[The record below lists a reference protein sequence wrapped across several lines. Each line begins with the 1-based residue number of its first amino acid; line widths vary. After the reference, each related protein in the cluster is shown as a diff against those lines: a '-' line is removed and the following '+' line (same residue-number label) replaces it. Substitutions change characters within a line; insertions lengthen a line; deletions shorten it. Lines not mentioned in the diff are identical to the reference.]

1 VFAAAE
7 GQVIELKELPV
18 APRED
23 AHQQFAAT
31 ATVEPALVERSV
43 LLHIAD
49 PATAGALSNAIRAEG
64 LRPLFVSDI
73 HDLKR
78 LALEDH
84 PSLALVEHDPPLI
97 DGMAACRAIRLA
109 QGQQSGLPV
118 VVIAARQDSAF
129 GEAAGVTDWLIKPFS
144 ESFIRTKVRA
154 WVLRTA
160 CRWMRAGL
168 PEDEEQRLASLR
180 ALKVLDTPLEDRF
193 DRITRLAAA
202 LFQDPRFADNP
213 LVLHE
218 PRIRFYAG
226 APLILEDGSCVG
238 SLCLIDT
245 RPRLVAETDLARL
258 HDLTDLAVQELERG

>member
-1 VFAAAE
+1 MTLDRLMEKARTKLHRGSLLEVFAAAE

-23 AHQQFAAT
+23 AHRQFAAT

-49 PATAGALSNAIRAEG
+49 PATAGALSNGIRAEG

-78 LALEDH
+78 IVLEDR
-84 PSLALVEHDPPLI
+84 PSLALIEHDPPLI

-109 QGQQSGLPV
+109 QGQQSGQESGLPV

-144 ESFIRTKVRA
+144 EASFAPRCA
-154 WVLRTA
+154 WSVANCLPLDA
-160 CRWMRAGL
+160 RWHPRGRGATV
-168 PEDEEQRLASLR
+168 S
-180 ALKVLDTPLEDRF
+180 
-193 DRITRLAAA
+193 LAARA
-202 LFQDPRFADNP
+202 Q
-213 LVLHE
+213 
-218 PRIRFYAG
+218 
-226 APLILEDGSCVG
+226 GSRYP
-238 SLCLIDT
+238 S
-245 RPRLVAETDLARL
+245 
-258 HDLTDLAVQELERG
+258 RGQV